1 MDKPTPVH
9 NSFRIRFAQEADI
22 SAILGFIHALADY
35 EHMSDQVIA
44 DDALLREWI
53 FEKKKAEVL
62 IGEEQGFPVGMALF
76 FHNFSTFLGRAGI
89 YLEDL
94 FVLPEKRG
102 NGYGKALLE
111 RLAAITVARGCGRLE
126 WSCLDWNQPSID
138 FYRSMGAVPMSEWT
152 TYRLTGDTLRT
163 VARQSIAQRLEL
175 RPLDETLLEEYGR
188 LHALSWRSVYRGIL
202 PDDFLEQE
210 YTPEK
215 RTAALRKSW
224 ENRSNEQF
232 YIVYVD
238 GVPAGMLAFCP
249 TEDANVGDVKGLYLL
264 PPFQGQGFGRALMD
278 WALEKLKALGCR
290 EAILWVLEEN
300 QPARAFYA
308 HCGFLPDEGRQELTL
323 GKPVTIV
330 RYRKQ
335 IA

>member
-1 MDKPTPVH
+1 MKFITTAPDRRTLVKAIAEHTGIEPSYIGPPTFNYTVGTITIDREGSVDVPDEQAADLKA
-9 NSFRIRFAQEADI
+9 FLIAKGWMEPEPEPEQPRIQIGVPAKDLTVANVTNLIYMLYSKQ
-22 SAILGFIHALADY
+22 Y
-35 EHMSDQVIA
+35 
-44 DDALLREWI
+44 LL
-53 FEKKKAEVL
+53 
-62 IGEEQGFPVGMALF
+62 
-76 FHNFSTFLGRAGI
+76 
-89 YLEDL
+89 
-94 FVLPEKRG
+94 
-102 NGYGKALLE
+102 GKAVGTACVRIE
-111 RLAAITVARGCGRLE
+111 DAVITRL
-126 WSCLDWNQPSID
+126 
-138 FYRSMGAVPMSEWT
+138 
-152 TYRLTGDTLRT
+152 
-163 VARQSIAQRLEL
+163 
-175 RPLDETLLEEYGR
+175 
-188 LHALSWRSVYRGIL
+188 
-202 PDDFLEQE
+202 QE

-308 HCGFLPDEGRQELTL
+308 HYGFLPDEGRQELTL